1 MFLEGDDEP
10 DVPDTIMVESDEL
23 EEETDEQELSKYT
36 FIVRRLTQSHPFIR
50 ALEGHMALSHLW
62 FLQDQCRRRL

>member
-10 DVPDTIMVESDEL
+10 DVPDTIMVESDES

-36 FIVRRLTQSHPFIR
+36 FIV
-50 ALEGHMALSHLW
+50 
-62 FLQDQCRRRL
+62 